1 MNPRYES
8 YDVVTGRSCGH
19 LHLRISKAVR
29 CAYDYEWEAPA
40 IRKVD
45 KNDVIGLSD
54 EDVYKAKLEIQ
65 KIEERVEAMITSEM
79 QKKNGRYIDDNKV

>member
-1 MNPRYES
+1 MSSRFEA
-8 YDVVTGRSCGH
+8 YDMASGAVCGH
-19 LHLRISKAVR
+19 KHIKVTLAVR

-54 EDVYKAKLEIQ
+54 EDIHDAKLEIQ

-79 QKKNGRYIDDNKV
+79 QKKNGRYVE